1 MSATATQAS
10 PLLGVPKVSRA
21 WRGAVEVND
30 VRDRIREEAKR
41 DAERLLKAATRRFP
55 LPIYAADIA
64 RQLGVRVLELKL
76 TDDDTIGG
84 LMVEPGDDPKIV
96 LNESYGLL
104 HRRVTCALELG
115 YYVRLSPE
123 QRVYQRA
130 DLRSL
135 RAEAKGEDPEERYA
149 DEFAECLLMPED
161 DVRVMSELGLNDLEM
176 ALKFWLPREIVWSR
190 LESLGLLVDAGRA
203 A

>member
-1 MSATATQAS
+1 MSATVTQPTAAPAVTKLS
-10 PLLGVPKVSRA
+10 RPLGSEVQVI
-21 WRGAVEVND
+21 AVKD
-30 VRDRIREEAKR
+30 KAQKEAKR
-41 DAERLLKAATRRFP
+41 DAERLLNAATRRFP
-55 LPIYAADIA
+55 LPIYGADIA
-64 RQLGVRVLELKL
+64 RQIGVRVVELKL

-104 HRRVTCALELG
+104 HRRFTCALELG
-115 YYVRLSPE
+115 YYVRLSPG

-135 RAEAKGEDPEERYA
+135 RVERREDPEERYA

-161 DVRVMSELGLNDLEM
+161 DVRTMSELGLNDLEM
-176 ALKFWLPREIVWSR
+176 ALKFWLPREVVWSR
-190 LESLGLLVDAGRA
+190 LESLGLPVDAERA